1 MNRRKFLKQ
10 SLTGSFTLGI
20 ALQGKT
26 LVARTVQSISAS
38 LEEDWS
44 PNLFMSLAA
53 DGTLSIIAHRS
64 EMGTGITT
72 ALPMVLADEMEAD
85 WDRVVVVQGDADK
98 RYGDQ
103 NTDGSRSVRQFYK
116 RMRQVGAL
124 AKHMLIEAAAQQW
137 DVPASECIASNHMVV
152 HTKSKRR
159 FLEYG
164 ELAQFAAKVEAPKPS
179 TLALKDA
186 SERKYVGKDVPIHN
200 MDAILNG
207 SAQFGMDVRLPEMQF
222 AVIARCPVLGGTATK
237 WDEAAALAVPGVSKI
252 VEVPF
257 AEAPYEFN
265 ALGGIAV
272 IAETTWAAIQGRE
285 KLNVQWNKGEH
296 AGFDSEKHHQELM
309 ASAQKPGK
317 AVRRNG
323 EITEAPPKGGQRITA
338 SYQCPHLAH
347 ASMETPCATA
357 RITEGG
363 AELWMTTQAPQ
374 GAQGRV
380 AGALG
385 LSPAQVTVHIT
396 LLGGGFGRKSK
407 PDFGVEAALLARE
420 VGSPIQVV
428 WTREDDIQH
437 DYYHAA
443 SAMHFEA
450 NLDAQG
456 VPTSWLQR
464 SAFTP
469 IGYTFNPAA
478 KQGGAG
484 EMGQGF
490 TDIPYELDNLRVESC
505 DANSHLR
512 IGWLRSVCNIFHA
525 FGVGCFTD
533 ELAAAA
539 EADPLLY
546 LLERIGFPRNVDLNA
561 MGVSYGNYGSS
572 LEESPIDTGRL
583 RRVIFKAAL
592 MANWQEEYPLLPLK
606 DGTRRGL
613 GVAVHRSF
621 LGYVANVVEVAV
633 SKDGELS
640 IPNVYVAVD
649 CGLAIHPDR
658 VKAQMEGAVVFGTS
672 LARWGEITG
681 KDGRVVQSNFHDY
694 QVARTSDAPANI
706 EVAIIENEELPTG
719 VGEVGVP
726 PFAPALLNAIFAAT
740 GKRIRSLPLKNHDL
754 LPE

>member
-1 MNRRKFLKQ
+1 MNRRKFLMQ
-10 SLTGSFTLGI
+10 SLAGSFTLGI
-20 ALQGKT
+20 AVQGNT
-26 LVARTVQSISAS
+26 LVARTVKS
-38 LEEDWS
+38 LAEPPDVDWS
-44 PNLFMSLAA
+44 PNLFLSLAS

-72 ALPMVLADEMEAD
+72 ALPMILADEMEAD
-85 WDRVVVVQGDADK
+85 WERVMVVQGDADA

-103 NTDGSRSVRQFYK
+103 NTDGSRSIRQFYK

-124 AKHMLIEAAAQQW
+124 AKHMLIEAAALQW
-137 DVPASECIASNHMVV
+137 DVPASECIANHHTVV

-159 FLEYG
+159 FLEFG
-164 ELAQFAAKVEAPKPS
+164 ELAVHAAKLEAPKPS
-179 TLALKDA
+179 GLKLKDA
-186 SERKYVGKDVPIHN
+186 SERKYVGKDIPIRN
-200 MDAILNG
+200 MGAILDG
-207 SAQFGMDVRLPEMQF
+207 SAEFGMDIRLPGMKF
-222 AVIARCPVLGGTATK
+222 AVIARCPALGGIATK
-237 WDEAAALAVPGVSKI
+237 WDEAAALAVPGVMQVVK
-252 VEVPF
+252 VPF
-257 AEAPYEFN
+257 ASAPFEFN

-272 IAETTWAAIQGRE
+272 IADNTWAAIQGRE
-285 KLNVQWNKGEH
+285 KLNVQWEDGEH
-296 AGFDSEKHHQELM
+296 ADFDSDKHHQELIG
-309 ASAQKPGK
+309 SAAKPGK
-317 AVRRNG
+317 IVRKNG
-323 EITEAPPKGGQRITA
+323 ELSDKVEAGGQRVTA
-338 SYQCPHLAH
+338 SYSLPHLAH

-357 RITEGG
+357 RMTKEG
-363 AELWMTTQAPQ
+363 AEIWMTTQAPQ
-374 GAQGRV
+374 GAQGRI
-380 AGALG
+380 ADALG
-385 LSPAQVTVHIT
+385 LGAKQVTIHIT

-420 VGSPIQVV
+420 VGAPIQVV

-456 VPTSWLQR
+456 KPTSWLQR

-490 TDIPYELDNLRVESC
+490 TDIAYELDNLQVESC
-505 DANSHLR
+505 DANTHLR
-512 IGWLRSVCNIFHA
+512 VGWLRSVCNIFHA

-539 EADPLLY
+539 EADPMLY
-546 LLERIGFPRNVDLNA
+546 LLERIGFPRHVDLQA

-583 RRVIFKAAL
+583 RRVIFKAAI
-592 MANWQEEYPLLPLK
+592 MSNWQEEYPLLPLRGGIK
-606 DGTRRGL
+606 RGL
-613 GVAVHRSF
+613 GIAVHRSF
-621 LGYVANVVEVAV
+621 LGYVANVVEVEI
-633 SKDGELS
+633 SKNGELS

-658 VKAQMEGAVVFGTS
+658 IKAQMEGAVVFGTS

-681 KDGRVVQSNFHDY
+681 KDGRVMQSNFHDY
-694 QVARTSDAPANI
+694 RVARNSDAPANI

-719 VGEVGVP
+719 VGEIGVP

-754 LPE
+754 LS

>member
-1 MNRRKFLKQ
+1 MNRRKFLMQ
-10 SLTGSFTLGI
+10 SLAGSFTLGI
-20 ALQGKT
+20 AVQGNS
-26 LVARTVQSISAS
+26 LIARTVKSIAGPFDA
-38 LEEDWS
+38 DWS
-44 PNLFMSLAA
+44 PNIFMSLAS

-72 ALPMVLADEMEAD
+72 ALPMILADEMEAD
-85 WDRVVVVQGDADK
+85 WERVVVVQGDADS

-103 NTDGSRSVRQFYK
+103 NTDGSRSIRQFYK

-124 AKHMLIEAAAQQW
+124 AKHMLIEAAALQW
-137 DVPASECIASNHMVV
+137 DVPVSECIANHHTVV

-159 FLEYG
+159 FFEFG
-164 ELAQFAAKVEAPKPS
+164 ELAVHAAKLKAPKPS
-179 TLALKDA
+179 GLALKDA
-186 SERKYVGKDVPIHN
+186 SERKYVGKDIPIRN
-200 MDAILNG
+200 MSAILDG
-207 SAQFGMDVRLPEMQF
+207 SAEFGMDIRLPDMKF
-222 AVIARCPVLGGTATK
+222 AVIARCPVLGGTAIK
-237 WDEAAALAVPGVSKI
+237 WDEAAALAVPGVTQVVK
-252 VEVPF
+252 VPF
-257 AEAPYEFN
+257 ASAPFEFN

-272 IAETTWAAIQGRE
+272 IADNTWAAIQGRE
-285 KLNVQWNKGEH
+285 KLNVQWEEGEH
-296 AGFDSEKHHQELM
+296 AGFDSEKHHQELLD
-309 ASAQKPGK
+309 SAKKPGK
-317 AVRRNG
+317 VVRKNG
-323 EITEAPPKGGQRITA
+323 ELSDKIETGGQRITA
-338 SYQCPHLAH
+338 SYSLPHLAH

-357 RITEGG
+357 RMTEDG

-374 GAQGRV
+374 GAQGRI

-385 LSPAQVTVHIT
+385 LSAKQVTIHIT

-420 VGSPIQVV
+420 VGAPVQVV

-456 VPTSWLQR
+456 KPTSWLQR

-490 TDIPYELDNLRVESC
+490 TDIAYELENLQVESC
-505 DANSHLR
+505 DANTHLR
-512 IGWLRSVCNIFHA
+512 VGWLRSVCNIFHA

-539 EADPLLY
+539 KADPMLY
-546 LLERIGFPRNVDLNA
+546 LLERIGFPRHVDLQA

-583 RRVIFKAAL
+583 RRVIFKAAV
-592 MANWQEEYPLLPLK
+592 MSNWQEEYPLHPLK
-606 DGTRRGL
+606 NGVKRGL
-613 GVAVHRSF
+613 GIAVHRSF
-621 LGYVANVVEVAV
+621 LGYVANVVEVEV
-633 SKDGELS
+633 TKDGQLS

-681 KDGRVVQSNFHDY
+681 KNGRVMQSNFHDY
-694 QVARTSDAPANI
+694 RVARNSDAPANI

-719 VGEVGVP
+719 VGEIGVP

-754 LPE
+754 LA